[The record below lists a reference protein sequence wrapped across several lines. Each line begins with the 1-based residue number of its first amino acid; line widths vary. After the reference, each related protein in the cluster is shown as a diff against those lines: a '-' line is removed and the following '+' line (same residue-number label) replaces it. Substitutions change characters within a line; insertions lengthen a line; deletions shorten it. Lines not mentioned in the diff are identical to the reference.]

1 MCSSLS
7 LCILDLCL
15 LLQHISQVL
24 FFTIRLNY
32 YYWQW
37 CSTGRSIWSF
47 RRQHNSSSHASRL
60 VQELLSGR
68 DGNTLLSQRSRCHGL
83 WLLTFFKVF
92 YFLIISLLFVY
103 CLTL

>member
-32 YYWQW
+32 YYWQS
-37 CSTGRSIWSF
+37 CSTVRSIWSF
-47 RRQHNSSSHASRL
+47 SRQHNSSSHASRL

-83 WLLTFFKVF
+83 WLLKFFKVF